1 MSMRHTAI
9 ALALTAIAATLHAAP
24 PPIVI
29 DIEANYQQTQTLPP
43 LTLQQGGDA
52 AVRFR
57 LTSGGRYLSLA
68 GLTARWDGRST
79 MTSTQALQSAE
90 ASAVTSTTP
99 NYIQCVLDYTATG
112 TPVTNWTWAAVII
125 DGAAQYVMGTGA
137 LNIAESAWTGEGSTL
152 IAGSYETAATNG
164 HGTVGQVFA
173 TDGAGN
179 NYWGDL
185 GAGDVTA
192 VRGGTG
198 ISVTG
203 GESGSATVS
212 VSTATMALITGAATQ
227 TGLAATS
234 AADRVYADGLVD
246 DLSGVTNPATAR
258 DNLGLGTASTNPA
271 TAFATAA
278 QGLLADTALQVE
290 SDPVASSNLTAHI
303 DDTTAAHAASAVSV
317 TGTAGTVQAQL
328 TGLESGK
335 VSTTDATYTQ
345 AVAQAAA
352 ALPKSGGTMTGN
364 LIVTNASIRLTDGE
378 GYETWIKHAYDGLW
392 IGQNDPFPDGPT
404 GAYLWAGYSPAAP
417 GAGMG
422 FGSVGVAW
430 VDGERSWVVHTN
442 MWWGPD
448 RVGTPYM
455 ELDARGLQL
464 GYGGTRV
471 YQFGTLATQSV
482 VAASSVTVTNVE
494 GNVQAAITALKAADT
509 SADRTPYMLAY
520 ASTVTVSRANT
531 DLQQLE
537 PITGACTIVFPS
549 GVTNY
554 ASCIELV
561 IPPVGTQTVAL
572 ATGPTYYYGD
582 SLTGPSTTNYTHAL
596 WQSVY
601 GTTNA
606 TCRIYRG
613 AAQ

>member
-1 MSMRHTAI
+1 MRHTAI
-9 ALALTAIAATLHAAP
+9 ALALTAIAATIHAAP

-79 MTSTQALQSAE
+79 MTSTQALQSA
-90 ASAVTSTTP
+90 AAAAVTSTTP
-99 NYIQCVLDYTATG
+99 NYIQCTLDYTETG

-125 DGAAQYVMGTGA
+125 DGASQYVMGTGV

-164 HGTVGQVFA
+164 HGTIGQVFA
-173 TDGAGN
+173 TDGSGN

-203 GESGSATVS
+203 GESGAATVS
-212 VSTATMALITGAATQ
+212 VSTATMALITGAAPQ

-246 DLSGVTNPATAR
+246 DLSGVTTPATAR

-278 QGLLADTALQVE
+278 QGLLADTALQSE

-303 DDTTAAHAASAVSV
+303 DDTTAAHVATAISV
-317 TGTAGTVQAQL
+317 APTGTVSATDVQGAIAEL
-328 TGLESGK
+328 DSEK

-352 ALPKSGGTMTGN
+352 ALPKSGGTMTGDLTFGWPYGIRDVYDVRFWN
-364 LIVTNASIRLTDGE
+364 GSIYSQSESQPTRPTFYSEGE
-378 GYETWIKHAYDGLW
+378 GIHFITQDPSGGPYARSNSTW
-392 IGQNDPFPDGPT
+392 
-404 GAYLWAGYSPAAP
+404 
-417 GAGMG
+417 
-422 FGSVGVAW
+422 VA
-430 VDGERSWVVHTN
+430 
-442 MWWGPD
+442 MP
-448 RVGTPYM
+448 
-455 ELDARGLQL
+455 
-464 GYGGTRV
+464 
-471 YQFGTLATQSV
+471 
-482 VAASSVTVTNVE
+482 ASSVTVTNVE
-494 GNVQAAITALKAADT
+494 GNVQAAITALEAADT
-509 SADRTPYMLAY
+509 SADRTPYLIAY

-531 DLQQLE
+531 DLQQLH
-537 PITGACTIVFPS
+537 PITGPCTIVFPS

-554 ASCIELV
+554 ASCIDLV

-596 WQSVY
+596 WQTVY
-601 GTTNA
+601 GTTG
-606 TCRIYRG
+606 TTVRLYRG
-613 AAQ
+613 EAQ